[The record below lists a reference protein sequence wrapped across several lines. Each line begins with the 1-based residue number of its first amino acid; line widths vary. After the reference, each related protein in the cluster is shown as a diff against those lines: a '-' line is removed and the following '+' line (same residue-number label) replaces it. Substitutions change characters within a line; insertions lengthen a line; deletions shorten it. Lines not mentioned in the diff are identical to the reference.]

1 MSNAA
6 FSTCFISSHLISL
19 RLVWSRF
26 VSSRLVLCRLV
37 SSCQVQE
44 VLVTL
49 WDTLVE
55 LDDLTASTNSVMM
68 LLARIL
74 SRPSVALQGT
84 GGKDSSLTELV
95 PRLWPFFRHNIKSVR
110 LAALETLKTL
120 LVGNLKHKVC
130 KMLTKSHCLD
140 RNLFSSSVKKTFYI
154 VLFMCRF

>member
-6 FSTCFISSHLISL
+6 FSTCFISSHLISS
-19 RLVWSRF
+19 RLVWSCF
-26 VSSRLVLCRLV
+26 VSSHLVLCRLV

-95 PRLWPFFRHNIKSVR
+95 PRLWPFLRHNIKSVR

-140 RNLFSSSVKKTFYI
+140 RNLFSSSVKKIFYI